1 LQPAADRFNLTIQ
14 ESQWLTLDTATKF
27 FNNEAFA
34 QAVFDPE
41 AIELKT
47 NINAIEVSPNNLI
60 SAQVIEFKPSAPRSL
75 EDAKEEIK
83 EFLTRTN
90 AQKLMVSD
98 GETMIEKLESKSE
111 KVEWIDE
118 LVIDKVDPQG
128 VSKPIVRAIFSMNQD
143 NLPTFEGI
151 YDPANDEYIIVR
163 LNDVISDE
171 ITDNL
176 SKDIYR
182 DEYVSALKKEIDNA
196 YVDDLRSLADIEYNP
211 QVIQFRN

>member
-1 LQPAADRFNLTIQ
+1 
-14 ESQWLTLDTATKF
+14 
-27 FNNEAFA
+27 
-34 QAVFDPE
+34 
-41 AIELKT
+41 
-47 NINAIEVSPNNLI
+47 
-60 SAQVIEFKPSAPRSL
+60 
-75 EDAKEEIK
+75 
-83 EFLTRTN
+83 
-90 AQKLMVSD
+90 MVSD
-98 GETMIEKLESKSE
+98 GEAMIEKLESKSE

>member
-1 LQPAADRFNLTIQ
+1 
-14 ESQWLTLDTATKF
+14 LD
-27 FNNEAFA
+27 
-34 QAVFDPE
+34 
-41 AIELKT
+41 
-47 NINAIEVSPNNLI
+47 
-60 SAQVIEFKPSAPRSL
+60 
-75 EDAKEEIK
+75 DAKEEIK

-98 GETMIEKLESKSE
+98 GEAMIEKLESKSE

>member
-98 GETMIEKLESKSE
+98 GEAMIEKLESKSE

>member
-1 LQPAADRFNLTIQ
+1 
-14 ESQWLTLDTATKF
+14 LDTATKF

-60 SAQVIEFKPSAPRSL
+60 SAQVIEFKPSASRSL
-75 EDAKEEIK
+75 DDAKEEIK

-98 GETMIEKLESKSE
+98 GEAMIEKLESKSE

>member
-1 LQPAADRFNLTIQ
+1 MKPAADRFNLTIQ

-98 GETMIEKLESKSE
+98 GEAMIEKLESKSE

>member
-1 LQPAADRFNLTIQ
+1 
-14 ESQWLTLDTATKF
+14 
-27 FNNEAFA
+27 
-34 QAVFDPE
+34 
-41 AIELKT
+41 
-47 NINAIEVSPNNLI
+47 
-60 SAQVIEFKPSAPRSL
+60 
-75 EDAKEEIK
+75 
-83 EFLTRTN
+83 
-90 AQKLMVSD
+90 
-98 GETMIEKLESKSE
+98 MIEKLESKSE

>member
-1 LQPAADRFNLTIQ
+1 MLTI
-14 ESQWLTLDTATKF
+14 DTATTF

-60 SAQVIEFKPSAPRSL
+60 SAQVIDFKPSAPRTL
-75 EDAKEEIK
+75 DDTKKEIK
-83 EFLTRTN
+83 EFLIKSN

-98 GETMIEKLESKSE
+98 GEALIKKLESKSE

-128 VSKPIVRAIFSMNQD
+128 ISKPIVRAIFSMNQD
-143 NLPTFEGI
+143 KLPSYEGI
-151 YDPANDEYIIVR
+151 YDPAKDEYIVVR
-163 LNDVISDE
+163 LNNVISNE
-171 ITDNL
+171 VTDNL
-176 SKDIYR
+176 SVDIYR
-182 DEYVSALKKEIDNA
+182 DEYVAALKNEIDNA

>member
-1 LQPAADRFNLTIQ
+1 
-14 ESQWLTLDTATKF
+14 
-27 FNNEAFA
+27 
-34 QAVFDPE
+34 
-41 AIELKT
+41 
-47 NINAIEVSPNNLI
+47 
-60 SAQVIEFKPSAPRSL
+60 
-75 EDAKEEIK
+75 
-83 EFLTRTN
+83 
-90 AQKLMVSD
+90 
-98 GETMIEKLESKSE
+98 
-111 KVEWIDE
+111 
-118 LVIDKVDPQG
+118 
-128 VSKPIVRAIFSMNQD
+128 MNQD

-182 DEYVSALKKEIDNA
+182 DEYVSALEKEIDNA

>member
-1 LQPAADRFNLTIQ
+1 
-14 ESQWLTLDTATKF
+14 
-27 FNNEAFA
+27 
-34 QAVFDPE
+34 
-41 AIELKT
+41 
-47 NINAIEVSPNNLI
+47 
-60 SAQVIEFKPSAPRSL
+60 
-75 EDAKEEIK
+75 
-83 EFLTRTN
+83 
-90 AQKLMVSD
+90 MVSD

>member
-1 LQPAADRFNLTIQ
+1 MQPAADRFNLTIQ

-75 EDAKEEIK
+75 DDAKEEIK

-211 QVIQFRN
+211 QVIQFRD